1 VQSRFAAHAP
11 NPASCRSCQ
20 EKRQEHISNIFQQ
33 VNRELAFWACSQHLT
48 GPFRMQIHDSC
59 DDKQKKAANP

>member
-1 VQSRFAAHAP
+1 MVKIMLMIYII
-11 NPASCRSCQ
+11 
-20 EKRQEHISNIFQQ
+20 EDNIFQQ

-59 DDKQKKAANP
+59 DDKQKTAANP